1 MSKYTCPSCQ
11 MKSCSLACINKH
23 KIDYDCNGKADLVA
37 YVDKRSIDEDVVRKD
52 FGFVKNML
60 E

>member
-1 MSKYTCPSCQ
+1 